1 MAFTETQETILE
13 QIIEAYQ
20 NGKRL
25 SDLPEV
31 SGKNPYNL
39 YCEVLDEDGESQ
51 KGSTRL
57 APALH

>member
-39 YCEVLDEDGESQ
+39 YCEVLD
-51 KGSTRL
+51 
-57 APALH
+57 